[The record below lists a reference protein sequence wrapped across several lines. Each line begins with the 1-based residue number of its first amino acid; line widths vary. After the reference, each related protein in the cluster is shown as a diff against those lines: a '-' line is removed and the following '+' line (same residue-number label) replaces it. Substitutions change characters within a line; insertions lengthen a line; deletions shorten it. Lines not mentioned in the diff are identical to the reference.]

1 LRSSA
6 ARPTCAGAAGDRQ
19 LDEWR
24 LRSAVRHDGWWMKAL
39 LLTDYMHLTL
49 TDMAVP
55 AIGPQDVLIR
65 VRSCGI
71 CGSDVHGMD
80 GSTGRRIPPL
90 VMGHEA
96 AGLIAEVG
104 RDVREWKAGDRVTFD
119 STVSCGECA
128 FCRTGDINLCDNR
141 QVLGVS
147 CGDYRRHGAFAEYV
161 AVPARILYRLP
172 ESLSFDHAAMIEA
185 VSVAVHAVA
194 LTPLAAGDTA
204 VVVGCGMIGQLTIQA
219 AKAAGFAQVV
229 GVDVDDARLAVA
241 QSAGADAVF
250 NSRTCDVPAEIRAR
264 TNGRGADAVLE
275 AVGMTAPIQTAIS
288 AARKGGTVTLIGNFS
303 GQIDLPLQQVVTRQI
318 RLQGS
323 CASAGEYPKCIEL
336 LASRRIRVDDLIS
349 AYTPLEDAANWFD
362 RLYRREPNLMK
373 VIVRP

>member
-1 LRSSA
+1 
-6 ARPTCAGAAGDRQ
+6 
-19 LDEWR
+19 
-24 LRSAVRHDGWWMKAL
+24 MKAL
-39 LLTDYMHLTL
+39 LLTDYMQLTL

-71 CGSDVHGMD
+71 CGSDVHGID

-96 AGLIAEVG
+96 AGVIAEVG
-104 RDVREWKAGDRVTFD
+104 RDVSDWKAGDRVTFD
-119 STVSCGECA
+119 STISCGACA
-128 FCRTGDINLCDNR
+128 FCRAGDINLCDNR

-185 VSVAVHAVA
+185 VSVAVHAVH
-194 LTPLAAGDTA
+194 LTPLTSGDTA
-204 VVVGCGMIGQLTIQA
+204 VVVGCGMIGQLAIQA
-219 AKAAGFAQVV
+219 AKAAGFASVV

-241 QSAGADAVF
+241 QRAGADAVL
-250 NSRTCDVPAEIRAR
+250 NSRACDVPAEIRSR

-288 AARKGGTVTLIGNFS
+288 AVRKGGTVTLIGNFS

-336 LASRRIRVDDLIS
+336 MASRQIRVDDLIS
-349 AYTPLEDAANWFD
+349 AYTPLEEAPDWFG
-362 RLYRREPNLMK
+362 RLYRHEPNLMK

>member
-1 LRSSA
+1 
-6 ARPTCAGAAGDRQ
+6 
-19 LDEWR
+19 
-24 LRSAVRHDGWWMKAL
+24 MKAL
-39 LLTDYMHLTL
+39 LLTDYMQLTL

-71 CGSDVHGMD
+71 CGSDVHGID

-96 AGLIAEVG
+96 AGVIAEVG
-104 RDVREWKAGDRVTFD
+104 RDVSDWKADDRVTFD
-119 STVSCGECA
+119 STISCGACA
-128 FCRTGDINLCDNR
+128 FCQAGDINLCDNR

-185 VSVAVHAVA
+185 VSVAVHAVH
-194 LTPLAAGDTA
+194 LTPLTSGDTA

-219 AKAAGFAQVV
+219 AKAAGFASVV

-241 QSAGADAVF
+241 QRAGADAVL
-250 NSRTCDVPAEIRAR
+250 NSRACDVPAEIRAR

-288 AARKGGTVTLIGNFS
+288 AVRKGGTVTLIGNFS

-336 LASRRIRVDDLIS
+336 MASRQIRVDDLIS
-349 AYTPLEDAANWFD
+349 AYTPLEEAPDWFD
-362 RLYRREPNLMK
+362 RLYRHEPNLMK